1 MKLIK
6 RIPFQMFLLNLFAS
20 IVCISG
26 MFIMQ
31 YNLNEILE
39 NYEQN
44 IEGNLRDRLNMS
56 DICRLMSRHHI
67 IVSWHTL
74 TDSPEVMLSYEEEAA
89 LLKEDILSMLDEI
102 NENIA
107 TDEKEQLFHT
117 VYSNTISYFS
127 NAENAFE
134 MSREGSDATAKYYM
148 TSFLTDF
155 IDKITSDIEILDG
168 YISQEMDITIQK
180 MEHSIAVAEASEKI
194 CIILI
199 CLTMAVCIIMC
210 VGITSHLEKYKDLLE
225 KENKRKTQALIEHS
239 QRMLALQEN
248 TIIGMASM
256 IESRDQETGEHVIR
270 TSKYVELLTHAAQKA
285 GYYPEILTDDYAE
298 LLIKAAPMHDIGK
311 ITISDSILQKPDR
324 LTEEEFEIMK
334 SHTTAGGRIIIE
346 AMGNIEEKEYI
357 DIAAQVAESHH
368 EKWDGSGY
376 PKGLKDND
384 IPIGARI
391 MAVADVF
398 DALISK
404 RRYKDPMSV
413 DQALSI
419 IQESGGSHFDP
430 RLAIIFCN
438 SKEEILKVLDT

>member
-20 IVCISG
+20 IVCILG
-26 MFIMQ
+26 MFVMQ

-44 IEGNLRDRLNMS
+44 IERNLKDRLNMS

-74 TDSPEVMLSYEEEAA
+74 EDSPEAMLAYEEEASR
-89 LLKEDILSMLDEI
+89 LKENILNLLNEI
-102 NENIA
+102 NESISV
-107 TDEKEQLFHT
+107 DEKEQLFHT
-117 VYSNTISYFS
+117 VYSNAISYFS

-155 IDKITSDIEILDG
+155 IDKITSDIETMDG
-168 YISQEMDITIQK
+168 YIANEMNITIEK
-180 MEHSIAVAEASEKI
+180 MEHSIAIAEASEKI
-194 CIILI
+194 CIFFI
-199 CLTMAVCIIMC
+199 CLTMTVCIIMC
-210 VGITSHLEKYKDLLE
+210 VGITSHLEKYKNLLE
-225 KENKRKTQALIEHS
+225 KENERKTQALIEHS

-270 TSKYVELLTHAAQKA
+270 TSKYVELLTHAAKKA
-285 GYYPEILTDDYAE
+285 GYYPEVLTDEYAE

-324 LTEEEFEIMK
+324 LTEEEFETMK
-334 SHTTAGGRIIIE
+334 SHTTAGGRIIVE

-357 DIAAQVAESHH
+357 DIAAHVAEGHH

-376 PKGLKDND
+376 PKGLKGTD

-404 RRYKDPMSV
+404 RRYKEPMSI
-413 DQALSI
+413 DQALNI
-419 IQESGGSHFDP
+419 IKESGGSHFDP
-430 RLAIIFCN
+430 QLAIIFCDIKN
-438 SKEEILKVLDT
+438 EITQAFDT